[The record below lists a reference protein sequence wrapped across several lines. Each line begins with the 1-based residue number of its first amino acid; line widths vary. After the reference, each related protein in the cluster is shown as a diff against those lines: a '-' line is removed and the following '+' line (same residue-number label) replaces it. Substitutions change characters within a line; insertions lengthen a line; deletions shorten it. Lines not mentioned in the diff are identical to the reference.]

1 VPVSADRSPRDDE
14 VDGDEGA
21 PAARAAV
28 LRRAADELERLRAS
42 LPPGRWSA
50 RGLLATRPEIVA
62 EDEAGRTEHIADARA
77 RTAGWILAVAPPV
90 AAPLI
95 AWLRETADALEQPGL
110 GMPTSAA
117 AASELA
123 SSVLD
128 ARPAPADPDAGDTD

>member
-14 VDGDEGA
+14 TDGDEGT

-42 LPPGRWSA
+42 LPPGRWSV

-77 RTAGWILAVAPPV
+77 RSAEWILATAPPV
-90 AAPLI
+90 ARPLI
-95 AWLRETADALEQPGL
+95 TWLRETADALEQPEL

-123 SSVLD
+123 SSLLERV
-128 ARPAPADPDAGDTD
+128 ARPDPDAGDTD